1 MLFGDYIGFIILFV
15 LEKIMELIG
24 VYFFIIFIIMVFML
38 IGFGEV
44 MVVLFIIVYDI
55 YRVYIN
61 FFRYL
66 VLFFGGNG
74 GMEKLFMLYM

>member
-44 MVVLFIIVYDI
+44 MVVLFIVVYDI
-55 YRVYIN
+55 YKVYIN

-66 VLFFGGNG
+66 VLLFGGNG